1 MKNWA
6 LLLVFTS
13 IFSCNSILEKP
24 KNLISKDEMTQ
35 LLVEMALNDQTN
47 YINPSG
53 NMENGV
59 RYILQKHKIKGKD
72 FTDSYE
78 YYILN
83 NDIQDIYQ
91 DAQDIILEKDPKS
104 KKYIL
109 EAMERNK
116 NITTQKQTLQ

>member
-1 MKNWA
+1 
-6 LLLVFTS
+6 
-13 IFSCNSILEKP
+13 
-24 KNLISKDEMTQ
+24 MTQ
-35 LLVEMALNDQTN
+35 LLVEIALNDQTN